1 MIAIFFARNH
11 FLKVFLISILLSAL
25 LWVVAFT
32 LAIDKSFFIH
42 NHSFLY
48 QIFWLPF
55 HILLAYFSILV
66 YKKAAFGIRYKDI
79 SIHSIFRDIHT
90 NYRSVIAALLLVTP
104 FIIEDLIEG
113 YSALQENFTT
123 LGNASWIMIGPI
135 WVIEWLM
142 LAVIW
147 SRVLATIRLTVKTY
161 NPKYVDE
168 NLDKLL
174 ILNPNSPFLQAG
186 VENALINLLY
196 AISTIVY
203 IQYTGGESSDYQ
215 NVVISAALVL
225 FSFLTSF
232 FFLRMRVNDA
242 LERLVL
248 QYAVVLNAEY
258 VDNILARKSFGS
270 LKLNTTL
277 VDSFVLFRPPK
288 LSNRALQRTSI
299 VRASLLMQSLQEF
312 GYSDDIAVPMA
323 LEAIKYGQ
331 YEQKLA
337 SLGIV
342 ELQGVLLRLGSP
354 LIMVVAKSGALSG
367 LH

>member
-1 MIAIFFARNH
+1 M
-11 FLKVFLISILLSAL
+11 LSAL
-25 LWVVAFT
+25 LWAVSFS
-32 LAIDKSFFIH
+32 LAIDKSIFLH
-42 NHSFLY
+42 NQSFLY
-48 QIFWLPF
+48 QTFWLPF

-66 YKKAAFGIRYKDI
+66 YKKAAYGIHYKDI
-79 SIHSIFRDIHT
+79 SLQSIFRDLST
-90 NYRSVIAALLLVTP
+90 NYRAVIAALLLVVP
-104 FIIEDLIEG
+104 FIVEDLIEG
-113 YSALQENFTT
+113 YSSLQQNFSV
-123 LGNASWIMIGPI
+123 LGNASWVMIGPVWI
-135 WVIEWLM
+135 IEWFM

-161 NPKYVDE
+161 TPKYVDE
-168 NLDKLL
+168 NLDTLL
-174 ILNPNSPFLQAG
+174 ILSPNSSLLQAG
-186 VENALINLLY
+186 VENALINLFY
-196 AISTIVY
+196 AASTIGY
-203 IQYTGGESSDYQ
+203 IEYTGGESSDYQ
-215 NVVISAALVL
+215 NVLISAALVL

-248 QYAVVLNAEY
+248 CYAVMLNAEF

-270 LKLNTTL
+270 KKLNTIL

-312 GYSDDIAVPMA
+312 GYSEEIAVPMA

-342 ELQGVLLRLGSP
+342 ELQGVLIRLASP
-354 LIMVVAKSGALSG
+354 LIMAVAKSSALAG

>member
-1 MIAIFFARNH
+1 MINIFFTRNH

-25 LWVVAFT
+25 LWAISFF
-32 LAIDKSFFIH
+32 LAIDKSIFIR

-48 QIFWLPF
+48 QTFWLPI
-55 HILLAYFSILV
+55 HILLAYFSIIV
-66 YKKAAFGIRYKDI
+66 YKKAAFGIHHKDI
-79 SIHSIFRDIHT
+79 SLQSIYRDLHT
-90 NYRSVIAALLLVTP
+90 NYRAVIAALLLVTP
-104 FIIEDLIEG
+104 FIVEDLIEG
-113 YSALQENFTT
+113 YSSLQENFHT
-123 LGNASWIMIGPI
+123 LGNASWVMIGPVWI
-135 WVIEWLM
+135 IEWLM

-161 NPKYVDE
+161 SAKYVDE
-168 NLDKLL
+168 NLDMLL
-174 ILNPNSPFLQAG
+174 ILSPNSPLLQAG
-186 VENALINLLY
+186 VENALINFLY
-196 AISTIVY
+196 AVSTIGY
-203 IQYTGGESSDYQ
+203 IEYAGGESSDYQ

-232 FFLRMRVNDA
+232 FFLRMRVNEA

-248 QYAVVLNAEY
+248 RYSVILNAEFI
-258 VDNILARKSFGS
+258 DNILARKSFGS
-270 LKLNTTL
+270 KKLNTVL

-312 GYSDDIAVPMA
+312 GYSEEIAVPMA

-342 ELQGVLLRLGSP
+342 ELQGVLIRLASP
-354 LIMVVAKSGALSG
+354 LVMAVAKSGAVAG